1 MKKLLFVFNP
11 KSGMGLIKNHLLDIV
26 DIMVKAG
33 YDPTVYP
40 TQARGDATRKVC
52 EDGANYDRI
61 VCSGGDGTLD
71 EVVTGMMQCEER
83 LPIGYIP
90 AGSTNDFA
98 KSLGISNNMVEAAKG
113 IVDGKLFAC
122 DIGEFNE
129 DAFVYIAA
137 FGLFTEVSY
146 ATEQNLKNAL
156 GHTAYILEGV
166 KSLSAVKTYRMKIE
180 SEEVTTEGEFVY
192 GMITNSSSVGGFKNV
207 TAKDIE
213 LDDGKFEVIL
223 LKSPKNPMELQSVLT
238 KLFNQEFD
246 DNFARLLYVDKIK
259 ITSDTKIPWTLD
271 GEYGGKH
278 NDVEIEVIKH
288 AVDLIV
294 KGE

>member
-1 MKKLLFVFNP
+1 
-11 KSGMGLIKNHLLDIV
+11 LDIIDV
-26 DIMVKAG
+26 FAQAG
-33 YDPTVYP
+33 YFVTTYP
-40 TQARGDATRKVC
+40 TKFQGDAINAVRERERGVY
-52 EDGANYDRI
+52 EFI
-61 VCSGGDGTLD
+61 VCCGGDGTLD

-213 LDDGKFEVIL
+213 LDDGKFEVTLVKIPANL
-223 LKSPKNPMELQSVLT
+223 TELQNVAKSLVT
-238 KLFNQEFD
+238 RKFD
-246 DNFARLLYVDKIK
+246 SECVQCFKTSYIK
-259 ITSDTKIPWTLD
+259 ITSEDEVSWTLD
-271 GEYGGKH
+271 GEFGGNHTK
-278 NDVEIEVIKH
+278 VEIRNEHKAMQI
-288 AVDLIV
+288 IV
-294 KGE
+294 NQ